1 MLPSYSRC
9 FDVNSRVQV
18 LNRVSK
24 PNINMLIHINF
35 PTYVSK
41 LTITRLFLGPLS
53 DRPWI
58 KLILA
63 IDDSKF
69 SHATSLVLRC
79 FLLLLDLNRAYSKQ
93 IYTNGVS
100 TNQGQ
105 EIRASNQSDEPI
117 SASISEVEV
126 KEEPNTEEFIEYPE
140 DEAISRVSPP
150 KKARL
155 HGQNNSNESQDGP
168 GSSDTDPGSSS
179 SQGYKSI
186 YC

>member
-1 MLPSYSRC
+1 
-9 FDVNSRVQV
+9 
-18 LNRVSK
+18 
-24 PNINMLIHINF
+24 MLIHINF

-69 SHATSLVLRC
+69 SHASSLVLRC

-150 KKARL
+150 KKTRL
-155 HGQNNSNESQDGP
+155 NNSNDSQDGP
-168 GSSDTDPGSSS
+168 GSSDTEPRSSS
-179 SQGYKSI
+179 SGSADSDGKNWMEVFSCQM
-186 YC
+186 